1 MSPSAAR
8 SRAGEGGAAC
18 RHAGLAG
25 AREPR
30 PRARAHQIPRA
41 TARPGSQVTPT
52 SSMRYGIL
60 GATIGCPSSTSQY
73 LCRARACV
81 TARPQRP
88 PGRLRAGSRGD
99 AGGRAV
105 SVPLCP
111 QARKHASIARQQP
124 GDTDKLSNTQ
134 LQYEDA
140 PLGVRA
146 L

>member
-1 MSPSAAR
+1 
-8 SRAGEGGAAC
+8 
-18 RHAGLAG
+18 
-25 AREPR
+25 
-30 PRARAHQIPRA
+30 
-41 TARPGSQVTPT
+41 
-52 SSMRYGIL
+52 MRYGIL

-81 TARPQRP
+81 SARPQRP

-111 QARKHASIARQQP
+111 RARKHASITRQQP

-140 PLGVRA
+140 SLEVRA